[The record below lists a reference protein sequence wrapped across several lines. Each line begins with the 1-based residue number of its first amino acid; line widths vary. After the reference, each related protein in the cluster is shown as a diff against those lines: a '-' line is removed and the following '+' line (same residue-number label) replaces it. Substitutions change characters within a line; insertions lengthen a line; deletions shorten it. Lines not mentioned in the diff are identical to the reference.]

1 MLVPGSVRLLGG
13 PLDFQ
18 ISPQMQNPQVT
29 MMVVVVIISGD
40 GAGGAGD
47 GQAAAGDGVLVVVVR
62 PRCCTYT
69 A

>member
-29 MMVVVVIISGD
+29 IMVVVVIMIMVMVIMVMIISGD
-40 GAGGAGD
+40 GAGGAVG
-47 GQAAAGDGVLVVVVR
+47 LEI
-62 PRCCTYT
+62 
-69 A
+69 

>member
-1 MLVPGSVRLLGG
+1 MLASVLVPGSVRLLGG

-40 GAGGAGD
+40 GAGGAVG
-47 GQAAAGDGVLVVVVR
+47 LEI
-62 PRCCTYT
+62 
-69 A
+69 